1 MEDFIHQFL
10 DDACI
15 KNGACPPLPRLFAGG
30 YRVSPFLE
38 WTPFYPLKF
47 GAWNGLTDLTHDSV
61 VKQIWVQTALDPPFC
76 CQTPSCTILAF
87 EHGMTVDFPFTSNHK
102 CANTAMKANMSLSEN
117 QKKWLLYHHV
127 PREIAIFIGETFL
140 LPSGNQRCHHL
151 VRWSPQL

>member
-30 YRVSPFLE
+30 YRVSPCLE

-47 GAWNGLTDLTHDSV
+47 GAWNGLNGLTDLTHDSV
-61 VKQIWVQTALDPPFC
+61 VKQTWVQTALDPPFC

-117 QKKWLLYHHV
+117 QKM
-127 PREIAIFIGETFL
+127 IALSSCSPWKCNFYRGDI
-140 LPSGNQRCHHL
+140 PSTLR
-151 VRWSPQL
+151 